1 MIPALRSAPTPTAR
15 RIEWLRVVMMFLL
28 LMSWAMYPVEL
39 LIVGHWLE
47 SWQSLVPFVLTV
59 PGLIFTAWVFFF
71 DRSTSWVRQAFIWT
85 MWAAIIVGLVG
96 GYFHW
101 VWNMEDAGGVEWTWG
116 YAMEEFHG
124 YRPVLAAMAYTY
136 MGITGLASIFKAR

>member
-1 MIPALRSAPTPTAR
+1 VIPALRSAQTPTTR

-39 LIVGHWLE
+39 FIVGHWRE
-47 SWQSLVPFVLTV
+47 SFQSLIPFILTV
-59 PGLIFTAWVFFF
+59 PGLLFTAWVFF
-71 DRSTSWVRQAFIWT
+71 DRSTPWVRTAFIVT
-85 MWAAIIVGLVG
+85 MWASIFVGVLGGYYHWIWNMLDVG
-96 GYFHW
+96 G
-101 VWNMEDAGGVEWTWG
+101 VQWTWG

-136 MGITGLASIFKAR
+136 MGITGLASIYRAE